1 MAVANE
7 LDGLLGCLCD
17 TIQAA
22 LSGCDSNLPLL
33 FKAFDDEFSISTT
46 SQAEHGNN
54 GECEQPLLIRVI
66 SIVYLLMD
74 HASSIVRQNAGQ
86 VFLYLYNLLPEEDHN
101 LVQCSDYKDICR
113 KFIKEKSFSTT
124 TMMSTDSDEDS
135 GKPKVFEGSRG
146 GLLSLISSAVL
157 DNRKWE
163 RQEVCLIISEEI
175 LHKVLLDAL
184 SQMSLMTWNRVLL
197 SEPLHILLASAR
209 TSSCSSFLHSMFE
222 IRRMHGQILP
232 AIARATI
239 IFQPDLLLDE
249 LKCGDTRSVDERDA
263 TGLGSLLLPSQG
275 LEGRETE
282 KGGLDCRAIV
292 FCVWVSSLC
301 NAAEHI
307 CELDPTHSCA
317 AFQDALSQKHVS
329 SAVSFESGGGISWAM
344 DVAGR
349 HSEEM
354 SKKQYAAALKSV
366 LCGGNVRAYAA
377 LSISLSCVK
386 ALLIETF
393 HLFWSTEFL
402 SPDGSSSSSSSS
414 SSCGRSSYLNLRKVL
429 LPQTISC
436 DFIDAA
442 ALSAALLLKLDPETL
457 NPMKEHTWPDEL
469 TPLRREITPNCSPIR
484 HREDGTKHRHGPHS
498 VSSSL
503 SKEQEMSSTEKETRQ
518 LSLKIPVFLLLMRAV
533 MRKARDI
540 SNGPQALSRGSSC
553 RSTPLSSPMKS
564 FQSLN
569 PCRIDMSAYGNVK
582 AIMGRNLWI
591 GTSSEKTSNDMQSYE
606 SPYMNGPM
614 SCGSREDC
622 FESPLVIKHC
632 LSGGHKPQALFD
644 LSPHQS
650 PVLRRRHS
658 ISKIFTRSPQKSP
671 ALRRLSL
678 TLPKGSETALTK
690 HCWALLPSL
699 TDPTTDLSKGL
710 LKVESSAVSEHRWLC
725 ESLAPLLPC
734 LGKYHEDI

>member
-33 FKAFDDEFSISTT
+33 FRAFDDEFSITIS
-46 SQAEHGNN
+46 SQAEQGSI
-54 GECEQPLLIRVI
+54 GESRQPLLIRVI
-66 SIVYLLMD
+66 STVYLLMD

-86 VFLYLYNLLPEEDHN
+86 VFLYLYNLLPEESHSPM
-101 LVQCSDYKDICR
+101 QRSDYRDVCR
-113 KFIKEKSFSTT
+113 KFIIEKSFST
-124 TMMSTDSDEDS
+124 MSMDSIEDL
-135 GKPKVFEGSRG
+135 GQPKVFEGSRG
-146 GLLSLISSAVL
+146 GLLSIISSAVL
-157 DNRKWE
+157 DNRKWQ

-184 SQMSLMTWNRVLL
+184 TQMSLMTWESVLL

-249 LKCGDTRSVDERDA
+249 LKCGDTQSVEELDA
-263 TGLGSLLLPSQG
+263 TGLGSLLLPSTG
-275 LEGRETE
+275 LEGRESE
-282 KGGLDCRAIV
+282 KIGMDCRAIV
-292 FCVWVSSLC
+292 FCVWVASLC

-307 CELDPTHSCA
+307 CELDPTYSCQ
-317 AFQDALSQKHVS
+317 AFQEALAQRHVS
-329 SAVSFESGGGISWAM
+329 SAGSFDGGGGISWAM

-354 SKKQYAAALKSV
+354 SKKQYSAALKTV

-377 LSISLSCVK
+377 LSSSLSCVK

-393 HLFWSTEFL
+393 HLFWSTDFINV
-402 SPDGSSSSSSSS
+402 DGTSCSSSSS
-414 SSCGRSSYLNLRKVL
+414 GRRSSYLNLRKVL
-429 LPQTISC
+429 LPHTISC

-442 ALSAALLLKLDPETL
+442 ALSAALLLKLNPETL
-457 NPMKEHTWPDEL
+457 NPNAVHAWPDEL
-469 TPLRREITPNCSPIR
+469 APVRRDITPDLSPIR
-484 HREDGTKHRHGPHS
+484 NREGGTKNRCPQS
-498 VSSSL
+498 ISFSL
-503 SKEQEMSSTEKETRQ
+503 SKEQETSSAEKENRQ
-518 LSLKIPVFLLLMRAV
+518 LSLKIPIFLLLMRAV

-540 SNGPQALSRGSSC
+540 SNGPQVLSRGSSC
-553 RSTPLSSPMKS
+553 RSTPQSSPMKS

-569 PCRIDMSAYGNVK
+569 PCRIDMSGYGNVT

-591 GTSSEKTSNDMQSYE
+591 GTSSEKTSNEMQSYE
-606 SPYMNGPM
+606 SPYMHGPM

-622 FESPLVIKHC
+622 FESPLKTKNN
-632 LSGGHKPQALFD
+632 LSGGQKPQTLFD

-658 ISKIFTRSPQKSP
+658 ISKVFARSPQKSP

-678 TLPKGSETALTK
+678 TLPKGTDMALTK
-690 HCWALLPSL
+690 HSWALLPSL

-734 LGKYHEDI
+734 LGKYY

>member
-33 FKAFDDEFSISTT
+33 FKAFDDEFSITVS
-46 SQAEHGNN
+46 SQAEPGSN
-54 GECEQPLLIRVI
+54 GESQQPLLIRVI
-66 SIVYLLMD
+66 STVYLLMG

-86 VFLYLYNLLPEEDHN
+86 VFLYLYNLLPEEDHSP
-101 LVQCSDYKDICR
+101 VQSRDYKDVCR
-113 KFIKEKSFSTT
+113 KFIIEKSFST
-124 TMMSTDSDEDS
+124 MSMDSIEDL
-135 GKPKVFEGSRG
+135 GQPKVFEGSRG
-146 GLLSLISSAVL
+146 GLLSIISSAVL
-157 DNRKWE
+157 DNRKWQ

-184 SQMSLMTWNRVLL
+184 TQMSLMTWESVLL

-239 IFQPDLLLDE
+239 IFQPDLLLNE
-249 LKCGDTRSVDERDA
+249 LKCGDTQSVEEFDA
-263 TGLGSLLLPSQG
+263 TGIGSLLLPSTG
-275 LEGRETE
+275 LEGRESE
-282 KGGLDCRAIV
+282 KGGMDCRAIV

-307 CELDPTHSCA
+307 CELDPTHSCK
-317 AFQDALSQKHVS
+317 AFQEALAQRHVS
-329 SAVSFESGGGISWAM
+329 SAVSFESGSGLSWAM

-354 SKKQYAAALKSV
+354 SKKQYAAALKTV

-377 LSISLSCVK
+377 LSSSLSCVK

-393 HLFWSTEFL
+393 HLFWSTEFINV
-402 SPDGSSSSSSSS
+402 DGSSSCNSSST
-414 SSCGRSSYLNLRKVL
+414 GRSSYLNLRKVL

-442 ALSAALLLKLDPETL
+442 ALSAALLLKLNPETL
-457 NPMKEHTWPDEL
+457 NPKAAHAWPDEL
-469 TPLRREITPNCSPIR
+469 APVRRDITPNRSPIR
-484 HREDGTKHRHGPHS
+484 NREGGTKNHCPQS
-498 VSSSL
+498 ISFSL
-503 SKEQEMSSTEKETRQ
+503 SKEQETSSAEKESRQ

-569 PCRIDMSAYGNVK
+569 PCRIDMSGYGNVT

-591 GTSSEKTSNDMQSYE
+591 GTSSEKTSSDMQSYE
-606 SPYMNGPM
+606 SPYMHGLM

-622 FESPLVIKHC
+622 YESPLKIKHS
-632 LSGGHKPQALFD
+632 LSGGQKPQALFD

-658 ISKIFTRSPQKSP
+658 ISKIFARSPQKSP

-678 TLPKGSETALTK
+678 TLPKGADTALTK

-710 LKVESSAVSEHRWLC
+710 LKVESSAVSENRWLC

-734 LGKYHEDI
+734 LGKYY